1 MLSSEPVIQKMQ
13 HKLVLLRETIPKQ
26 NENII
31 SLERKLQSMTKLMGK
46 TAIWAISCF
55 YPLPTL
61 NNVEKQQ
68 AKLAPSHVMG
78 SQHCIGGKGD
88 F

>member
-1 MLSSEPVIQKMQ
+1 MIFNHV
-13 HKLVLLRETIPKQ
+13 
-26 NENII
+26 N
-31 SLERKLQSMTKLMGK
+31 LQSVTEIMRK

-55 YPLPTL
+55 YPLSPL

-68 AKLAPSHVMG
+68 AKLESSYVMG
-78 SQHCIGGKGD
+78 SQHCIGGERD

>member
-1 MLSSEPVIQKMQ
+1 
-13 HKLVLLRETIPKQ
+13 
-26 NENII
+26 
-31 SLERKLQSMTKLMGK
+31 MGK

-55 YPLPTL
+55 YSFPPL

-68 AKLAPSHVMG
+68 AKFASSYVMG
-78 SQHCIGGKGD
+78 LQHCIGGEGD